1 MKNSRQPAFLGAA
14 TMIVL
19 SALGAG
25 PASAATATTE
35 GPVVLPPTTSYEQ
48 ALDWLKDN
56 SGEQTR
62 QSIEATSALASPSVH
77 VEEYVDEQGQV
88 LSAVAVNKA
97 SGLQRAV
104 YWTSPGCT
112 TSGACLTSG
121 GRNLGYSG
129 TGSLSGSWS
138 GVTRIAAGNATTGLW
153 QGNVVK
159 LVVKNKATSYQTP
172 VAGNKIVRTP

>member
-1 MKNSRQPAFLGAA
+1 MKKYRKMALLGA
-14 TMIVL
+14 TGMIVL
-19 SALGAG
+19 GTFAAG
-25 PASAATATTE
+25 PATAATAVTE

-48 ALDWLKDN
+48 ALDWLQGN

-62 QSIEATSALASPSVH
+62 ESIEATSALAGPSVH

-88 LSAVAVNKA
+88 LSAVAVNKP

-112 TSGACLTSG
+112 TTGACLTSG
-121 GRNLGYSG
+121 GRYLGYSG

-159 LVVKNKATSYQTP
+159 LVVKNKATTYRTP
-172 VAGNKIVRTP
+172 VSGNKIVRTP